1 MQPRKLTDCLTE
13 TLKTMENEGSSD
25 EENAEL
31 NNKMFVKAASSAG
44 CECIP
49 LTYGYISTL
58 QGYRSVLQGCRSVL
72 QSYRSNY
79 RSVLQDY
86 NLSYKAI
93 DQAMILSCK
102 TTDLSCKVLNLSCC
116 SLVVETK
123 VRVPTPG
130 SVAKYLD
137 DAAYEHE
144 DFTNTSAVTLR
155 ARVSC
160 VE

>member
-49 LTYGYISTL
+49 LTYGYIST
-58 QGYRSVLQGCRSVL
+58 YYRSVL

-93 DQAMILSCK
+93 DQTIDLSYK
-102 TTDLSCKVLNLSCC
+102 TTICP
-116 SLVVETK
+116 TK
-123 VRVPTPG
+123 V
-130 SVAKYLD
+130 
-137 DAAYEHE
+137 
-144 DFTNTSAVTLR
+144 
-155 ARVSC
+155 
-160 VE
+160 

>member
-13 TLKTMENEGSSD
+13 TLKTMENEESSD

-58 QGYRSVLQGCRSVL
+58 RGYRSVLQG
-72 QSYRSNY
+72 
-79 RSVLQDY
+79 Y

-93 DQAMILSCK
+93 DQTIDLSCK
-102 TTDLSCKVLNLSCC
+102 GTDLSYKAIDQTIDLSCKATDLSCKAIDQTIDLSYKITICP
-116 SLVVETK
+116 TK
-123 VRVPTPG
+123 
-130 SVAKYLD
+130 L
-137 DAAYEHE
+137 
-144 DFTNTSAVTLR
+144 
-155 ARVSC
+155 
-160 VE
+160 